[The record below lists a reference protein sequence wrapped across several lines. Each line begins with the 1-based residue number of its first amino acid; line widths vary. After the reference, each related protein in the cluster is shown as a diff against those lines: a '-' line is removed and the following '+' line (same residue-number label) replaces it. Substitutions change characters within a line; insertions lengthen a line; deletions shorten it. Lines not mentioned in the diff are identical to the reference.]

1 MKLLYNKKDSLQNAS
16 SNNLIYDSDIQ
27 FPVFVF
33 IHTHFYS
40 QDDNISF
47 RQVASASS
55 YELSVLSSSVRLNLI
70 STQ

>member
-1 MKLLYNKKDSLQNAS
+1 MKLLYNKKDSLQNSS